1 VKHRGILVAQPTGV
15 TLASGLAWE
24 ERLGAGCVTPAQ
36 AGRTLDFAAHCR
48 PKTRRQRVVSSN
60 VTKARELGTSPAGVP
75 IIADAD
81 VVVIGGGPGGF
92 AAALKARR
100 EGCSV
105 VMVERFDMP
114 GGVHTSGL
122 QGAADR
128 GVGGIHTELMERFA
142 DEGCI
147 YVADENNLHDWA
159 GNILSHYEYY
169 LPPGSS
175 FKRMSFN
182 PDGAGNVMS
191 KMLDEAGVRTF
202 YGASFA
208 DVEME
213 QDGNERRITHA
224 LVETVA
230 GRYAIAGR
238 VFVEGTGTAEMV
250 ARAGAPFVRGG
261 GWQPDSVRTCRE
273 KRPIPGGLLW
283 IMTGIDFSEVAAY
296 QKRERDPALSKLI
309 DKARAAGHIPPELYR
324 PRLND
329 PGVYGNHYIGH
340 PTVDMSPI
348 QGPGTFILW
357 QNVPYEWALHMDDD
371 AEHASRAKRELRRLI
386 DAEARFL
393 NKYVPGFQNAAI
405 SHVGRYVGVRD
416 GRHPIGEYVFSIDDA
431 REGRRFA
438 DAVTAPMTKTFFWD
452 EYKKYTF
459 EVPYRC
465 FLPKDVSNLILT
477 GASLSFTFETIFMV
491 MRNFP
496 WCTQTG
502 EIAGL
507 AAAIAIKS
515 GVTPKQISWTKP
527 IF

>member
-1 VKHRGILVAQPTGV
+1 MNQQ
-15 TLASGLAWE
+15 E
-24 ERLGAGCVTPAQ
+24 Q
-36 AGRTLDFAAHCR
+36 ALGRT
-48 PKTRRQRVVSSN
+48 PK
-60 VTKARELGTSPAGVP
+60 GVP
-75 IIADAD
+75 VVAEAD

-92 AAALKARR
+92 AAALRARR

-105 VMVERFDMP
+105 IMVEKFDMP

-122 QGAADR
+122 QGAANT
-128 GVGGIHTELMERFA
+128 GVGGIHTELMERFER
-142 DEGCI
+142 EGCI
-147 YVADENNLHDWA
+147 FTADETNLPDWA
-159 GNILSHYEYY
+159 GNAISHYDYY
-169 LPPGSS
+169 LPAGSP
-175 FKRMSFN
+175 FKRVSFN
-182 PDGAGNVMS
+182 PDGAGNIMV
-191 KMLDEAGVRTF
+191 KMLEEAGVHAI

-213 QDGNERRITHA
+213 QEGAERRITHA
-224 LVETVA
+224 IIETVA
-230 GRYAIAGR
+230 GRQALRGR
-238 VFVEGTGTAEMV
+238 VFVEGTGTAEVV

-261 GWQPDSVRTCRE
+261 GRQRETVTNDPE

-283 IMTGIDFSEVAAY
+283 IMSGIDFAETAAY
-296 QKRERDPALSKLI
+296 QKRENDPALSKLI
-309 DKARAAGHIPPELYR
+309 NKARAAGDIPPELYR
-324 PRLND
+324 PRMEGGRN
-329 PGVYGNHYIGH
+329 VYGEHYIGH

-348 QGPGTFILW
+348 QAPGTFILW

-371 AEHASRAKRELRRLI
+371 AEHASRAKKELRRLI

-393 NKYVPGFQNAAI
+393 TKYVPGFQNAFI

-431 REGRRFA
+431 REERRFP
-438 DAVTAPMTKTFFWD
+438 DAVTKPMTKTFFWD
-452 EYKKYTF
+452 AYTKYTF

-465 FLPKDVSNLILT
+465 FLPKEVNNLLLT

-507 AAAIAIKS
+507 AAARSVRRGIS
-515 GVTPKQISWTKP
+515 PKQLQWNEP
-527 IF
+527 LF

>member
-1 VKHRGILVAQPTGV
+1 MQGQKDLGASPRGIPV
-15 TLASGLAWE
+15 LAE
-24 ERLGAGCVTPAQ
+24 
-36 AGRTLDFAAHCR
+36 
-48 PKTRRQRVVSSN
+48 
-60 VTKARELGTSPAGVP
+60 
-75 IIADAD
+75 AD

-92 AAALKARR
+92 AAALRARR

-105 VMVERFDMP
+105 VMVEKFDMP

-122 QGAADR
+122 QGAANP
-128 GVGGIHTELMERFA
+128 GVGGIHTELMERF
-142 DEGCI
+142 DREGCI
-147 YVADENNLHDWA
+147 YTADETNLPDWA
-159 GNILSHYEYY
+159 GNALSHYDYY
-169 LPPGSS
+169 LPPGSP
-175 FKRMSFN
+175 FKRVSFN
-182 PDGAGNVMS
+182 PDGAGNVMVR
-191 KMLDEAGVRTF
+191 MLQEAGVQAI
-202 YGASFA
+202 YGASFV

-213 QDGNERRITHA
+213 PAGDQRRITHA
-224 LVETVA
+224 IVETVG
-230 GRYAIAGR
+230 GRKAIRGR
-238 VFVEGTGTAEMV
+238 VFVEGSGTAEVV

-261 GWQPDSVRTCRE
+261 GRQPDRVSNDPE

-283 IMTGIDFSEVAAY
+283 IMTGIDFAQTAAY
-296 QKRERDPALSKLI
+296 QKREDDPALSKLI
-309 DKARAAGHIPPELYR
+309 NKARAAGDIPPELYR
-324 PRLND
+324 PRMAGGKD
-329 PGVYGNHYIGH
+329 VYGEHYIGH

-371 AEHASRAKRELRRLI
+371 EEHASRAKRELRRLI

-393 NKYVPGFQNAAI
+393 KTYVPGFQDAFI

-431 REGRRFA
+431 REERRFP
-438 DAVTAPMTKTFFWD
+438 DAVTRPMTKTFFWD
-452 EYKKYTF
+452 RYTRYTF

-465 FLPKDVSNLILT
+465 FLPKEVDNLLLT

-507 AAAIAIKS
+507 AAARSVRQGI
-515 GVTPKQISWTKP
+515 TPKQLAWNEP
-527 IF
+527 LF